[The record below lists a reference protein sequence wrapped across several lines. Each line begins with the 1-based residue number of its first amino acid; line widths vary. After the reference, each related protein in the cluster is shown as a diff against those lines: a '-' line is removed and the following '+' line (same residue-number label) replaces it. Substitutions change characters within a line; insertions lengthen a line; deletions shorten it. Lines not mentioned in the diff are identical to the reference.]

1 MDLLKNEF
9 QSNPGIKQLVQAS
22 LESGNAAPDDII
34 LRLVDARLQQ
44 SDCRVNGW
52 VLDGF
57 PETDAQVNLL
67 RAMKITPTRVIIFD
81 MPVEESVRRL
91 GQRRVDPHT
100 GEVYDQDYNKP
111 TSQVVQARLVADR
124 ADEEAPVRRRFA
136 AWSENVSNLE
146 EHFRGVMKSVSAE
159 KIIESISDDVADLVL
174 ATQLRHK

>member
-1 MDLLKNEF
+1 MIER
-9 QSNPGIKQLVQAS
+9 GEAV
-22 LESGNAAPDDII
+22 PDEII

-67 RAMKITPTRVIIFD
+67 RAMKVTPTRVVIFD

-91 GQRRVDPHT
+91 GQRMVDPHT
-100 GEVYDQDYNKP
+100 GEMYDQDYNKP
-111 TSQVVQARLVADR
+111 PNQTVQARLVADR
-124 ADEEAPVRRRFA
+124 ADEEEPVRNRFRV
-136 AWSENVSNLE
+136 WSENVANLE

-159 KIIESISDDVADLVL
+159 KIIESISDDVCDLVL
-174 ATQLRHK
+174 ATQLRHN